1 MKNKLDTSGV
11 LNELRGQSV
20 FFPKEQEKTVIQPEA
35 ALLPPAKPTF
45 DSDSLQS
52 SKHSSNL
59 ASKHASTLALST
71 EMIEL
76 IRKIVK
82 NPGKE
87 DVLYVRLTK
96 EEKDKLADVSYTYKR
111 QGMKTSDNE
120 VVRIAINALLED
132 YKTHGETSLLA
143 TILASLHA

>member
-20 FFPKEQEKTVIQPEA
+20 FFPKEQEKAVIQPEA
-35 ALLPPAKPTF
+35 PLPLPAQPI
-45 DSDSLQS
+45 SDSMQS

-71 EMIEL
+71 EMIEF

-132 YKTHGETSLLA
+132 YKANGETSLLA

>member
-20 FFPKEQEKTVIQPEA
+20 FFPKEQEKAVIQPEA
-35 ALLPPAKPTF
+35 PLPLPAQPI
-45 DSDSLQS
+45 SD

-71 EMIEL
+71 EMIEF

-96 EEKDKLADVSYTYKR
+96 EEKDKLADVSYRTGCKFCYFSK
-111 QGMKTSDNE
+111 
-120 VVRIAINALLED
+120 
-132 YKTHGETSLLA
+132 
-143 TILASLHA
+143 IL